1 MEDISTVF
9 SCEPIKMTNK
19 KRENCNSSGTY
30 SNTSK
35 CSKQQKQRGPSE
47 DSGNSVNGE
56 VSVSDIL
63 NKTNK
68 VLYCDTNIN
77 TSTVSLS
84 DLRNV
89 FYSSVTDKG
98 KEHEDSMAENSNVDK
113 NKETRKDTSTEPTNI

>member
-19 KRENCNSSGTY
+19 KRKNRNSSGTY

-47 DSGNSVNGE
+47 DSGHSVNGE

-77 TSTVSLS
+77 TNTVSVS
-84 DLRNV
+84 DLSNV
-89 FYSSVTDKG
+89 FDSSVTDTK
-98 KEHEDSMAENSNVDK
+98 KRERIQVQSLL
-113 NKETRKDTSTEPTNI
+113 TEI